1 MAEYIKETRDHVD
14 PLREKARDEY
24 PEYSNQLFLIRYHMS
39 SVLEALRHHMLTV
52 SGQVD
57 Y

>member
-39 SVLEALRHHMLTV
+39 SVLEARRHHMLTV
-52 SGQVD
+52 LG
-57 Y
+57 